1 MRHRRIG
8 FTLVELLIVIG
19 IIALLIS
26 ILLPALSKAR
36 SAAVRVSCG
45 NNLRQLGLS
54 VTMYADLFHGY
65 VPLGSDSLNKQSNS
79 WFYAGG
85 APGSEE
91 FGMLY
96 DAKLMP
102 NPPLM
107 AYCPAMQDP
116 LQQFNTSENPWPYQ
130 VGLAQTCRASYS
142 VRADYRIKWTLVSGS
157 ATIYT
162 LYCQPFLYNGPADAS
177 PKFGTVDTLP
187 KLKEFYGHA
196 IMSDL
201 IRDNTTLI
209 KGHKDGMNY
218 VMADSSV
225 HWIPAKTVNPY
236 ISTITPAYQ
245 ATNNPAID
253 AMWNLFDR
261 MP

>member
-1 MRHRRIG
+1 MI
-8 FTLVELLIVIG
+8 ELLIVIG

-36 SAAVRVSCG
+36 SAAERVKCG
-45 NNLRQLGLS
+45 NNLRQLGLAL
-54 VTMYADLFHGY
+54 TMYADLFHGY

-79 WFYAGG
+79 WLYAGG

-91 FGMLY
+91 FGMLF
-96 DAKLMP
+96 DAKLIS
-102 NPPLM
+102 NPPLI
-107 AYCPAMQDP
+107 AYCPSMQDP
-116 LQQFNTSENPWPYQ
+116 LQQFNTNQNRWPYQ
-130 VGLAQTCRASYS
+130 VGSAGTCRASYS
-142 VRADYRIKWTLVSGS
+142 VRADYRIKWALVAGS
-157 ATIYT
+157 TTVYT
-162 LYCQPFLYNGPADAS
+162 LYCQLFVYNGPADAN
-177 PKFGTVDTLP
+177 PAFGVVGTLP
-187 KLKEFYGHA
+187 KFNHFYDHA

-218 VMADSSV
+218 LMADCSV
-225 HWIPAKTVNPY
+225 HWIPAKTVSPF

-245 ATNNPAID
+245 SSNNPAID
-253 AMWNLFDR
+253 AIWNLFDR